1 MRILTTD
8 CFEVMSVVPAQYFSK
23 KRGLANGLVFAG
35 GGLGGAVTSF
45 ALDSLINSLGPA
57 WAFRVLGLMT
67 LATGL
72 PAAWLITERTTIRSA
87 GFIEW

>member
-1 MRILTTD
+1 MT
-8 CFEVMSVVPAQYFSK
+8 VVPAQYFSR

-35 GGLGGAVTSF
+35 GGLGGTVTSF
-45 ALDSLINSLGPA
+45 ALDSLIHHLGPA
-57 WAFRVLGLMT
+57 GAYRVLGIMT

-72 PAAWLITERTTIRSA
+72 PAAWMIKERTAIRPA

>member
-1 MRILTTD
+1 
-8 CFEVMSVVPAQYFSK
+8 MSVVPAQYFSRR
-23 KRGLANGLVFAG
+23 RGLANGLVFAG

-45 ALDSLINSLGPA
+45 ALNSLIQRLGPA
-57 WAFRVLGLMT
+57 WAFRVLGLTT

-72 PAAWLITERTTIRSA
+72 PAAWFITQRTFIKPA

>member
-1 MRILTTD
+1 
-8 CFEVMSVVPAQYFSK
+8 MSVVPAQYFLH

-45 ALDSLINSLGPA
+45 VLDSLIHNLGPA

-72 PAAWLITERTTIRSA
+72 PAAWMITERTTIRPA
-87 GFIEW
+87 GLVEW